1 MRGVSRSP
9 PSHIGSHG
17 ITFADLAGG
26 LVMTF
31 GRFVPI
37 VAVLALGGSLAP
49 RRVAPAGL
57 GTLRTDTPTFGVFL
71 IGVVI
76 LFALLTFLT
85 ALFLGPIVQGLTSHL
100 Y

>member
-1 MRGVSRSP
+1 MSATASVSETS
-9 PSHIGSHG
+9 
-17 ITFADLAGG
+17 
-26 LVMTF
+26 
-31 GRFVPI
+31 
-37 VAVLALGGSLAP
+37 VAPLRPQPGGSLGP

-57 GTLRTDTPTFGVFL
+57 GTLRSDTPTFAVFL

-85 ALFLGPIVQGLTSHL
+85 ALFLGPLVQGLTSHL